1 MLAARSYSRI
11 GSASGKLALLLPDLE
26 PHAKE
31 ELCMLSSISGEEDFS
46 GTGRR
51 RMLKS
56 GLLMALGAG
65 LPAASMAS
73 PQGAGGRV
81 STSAAASTGRPGSL
95 SNGMVAFMLAH
106 EQFAAPELI
115 GLGVAAERAGF
126 DLVATSDHFQ
136 PWQAN
141 ERHAGQAWITLGALG
156 QRTQRIWMG
165 PTVTCPT
172 LRYHPAVV
180 AEAFATLELLYPG
193 RIFLGLGSG
202 EALNEQAAT
211 GAWPVWRE
219 RWDRLIEAVA
229 IIRELWTGRP
239 LQHKGAH
246 YTVDGKLYD
255 PPPQPIPLLLAA
267 NGPKAMKLAGEHGDG
282 LITDPQ
288 TWQQHK
294 AEWERGARSAGKD
307 PSVMPV
313 LVEAFVVVG
322 DQSEAQTAAK
332 LWNFIPKA
340 FKGYQNIA
348 DPAQIEHR
356 AQTELPLPKVF
367 GDWTVSSNP
376 DAHVQTIKKLF
387 DSGVTIVNIHS
398 GQPDQHK
405 VIEFYGREVLP
416 RVKSQTGASN
426 AN

>member
-1 MLAARSYSRI
+1 MS
-11 GSASGKLALLLPDLE
+11 
-26 PHAKE
+26 
-31 ELCMLSSISGEEDFS
+31 SSISGEEDFA
-46 GTGRR
+46 GTYRR

-56 GLLMALGAG
+56 GLILAVGAG
-65 LPAASMAS
+65 VPAGRLASA
-73 PQGAGGRV
+73 QGAGGRA
-81 STSAAASTGRPGSL
+81 SGAPAASENAPVAL
-95 SNGMVAFMLAH
+95 SKGMVAFMLAH
-106 EQFAAPELI
+106 EQFPAPELI
-115 GLGVAAERAGF
+115 PLGAAAEDAGF

-141 ERHAGQAWITLGALG
+141 ERHAGEAWVTLGALG

-172 LRYHPAVV
+172 LRYNPAVV
-180 AEAFATLELLYPG
+180 AEAFATLSLLYPG

-211 GAWPVWRE
+211 GEWPAWRE
-219 RWDRLIEAVA
+219 RWDRLVEAVT
-229 IIRELWTGRP
+229 IIRQLWTGKP
-239 LQHKGAH
+239 LQHKGVH
-246 YTVDGKLYD
+246 YTVDGRLYD

-288 TWQQHK
+288 TWKQHK
-294 AEWERGARSAGKD
+294 AEWEEGARAAGKD
-307 PSVMPV
+307 PGAMPV

-322 DQSEAQTAAK
+322 DQSEARAAAK

-340 FKGYQNIA
+340 FKGYQNIP

-367 GDWTVSSNP
+367 GDWTVSSSP

-398 GQPDQHK
+398 GQADQQK
-405 VIEFYGREVLP
+405 VIEFYGKEVLP
-416 RVKSQTGASN
+416 RVKSQTAAAS
-426 AN
+426 

>member
-1 MLAARSYSRI
+1 MSN
-11 GSASGKLALLLPDLE
+11 
-26 PHAKE
+26 
-31 ELCMLSSISGEEDFS
+31 SISGEEGVG
-46 GTGRR
+46 GTCRR

-56 GLLMALGAG
+56 GLLMAVGAG
-65 LPAASMAS
+65 LPIGRLASA
-73 PQGAGGRV
+73 QGGGGPV
-81 STSAAASTGRPGSL
+81 SGAPEGPTGAPRSL
-95 SNGMVAFMLAH
+95 VKGMVAFMLAH
-106 EQFAAPELI
+106 EQFPAPELI
-115 GLGVAAERAGF
+115 RLGAAAESAGF

-141 ERHAGQAWITLGALG
+141 ERHAGQAWVTLAALG
-156 QRTQRIWMG
+156 QRTRHIWMG

-172 LRYHPAVV
+172 LRYNPAVV
-180 AEAFATLELLYPG
+180 AEAFASLSLLYPG

-211 GAWPVWRE
+211 GQWPVWRE
-219 RWDRLIEAVA
+219 RWDRLIEAVT
-229 IIRELWTGRP
+229 IIRQLWMGKP
-239 LQHKGAH
+239 VQHKGAH
-246 YTVDGKLYD
+246 YIVDGRLYD

-288 TWQQHK
+288 TWKQHK
-294 AEWERGARSAGKD
+294 GEWEKGARSAGKD
-307 PSVMPV
+307 PSAMPV

-340 FKGYQNIA
+340 FKGYQNIP
-348 DPAQIEHR
+348 DPAQIEQR
-356 AQTELPLPKVF
+356 AQKELPLPKVF

-376 DAHVQTIKKLF
+376 DAHVRTIEELL
-387 DSGVTIVNIHS
+387 DSGATIVNIHS
-398 GQPDQHK
+398 GQPDQQK

-416 RVKSQTGASN
+416 RIKSRVANAS
-426 AN
+426 

>member
-1 MLAARSYSRI
+1 
-11 GSASGKLALLLPDLE
+11 
-26 PHAKE
+26 
-31 ELCMLSSISGEEDFS
+31 MLSSIPDEEDFA
-46 GTGRR
+46 GACRR
-51 RMLKS
+51 HLLKS
-56 GLLMALGAG
+56 ALLTAVCAR
-65 LPAASMAS
+65 LPAASIAAA
-73 PQGAGGRV
+73 QGGNAGGT
-81 STSAAASTGRPGSL
+81 STSAAVLPATSRSSPL
-95 SNGMVAFMLAH
+95 SKGMVAFMLAH
-106 EQFAAPELI
+106 EQFPVLELI
-115 GLGVAAERAGF
+115 RLGASAESAGF

-141 ERHAGQAWITLGALG
+141 ERHAGHAWVTLGALG

-172 LRYHPAVV
+172 LRYNPAVV
-180 AEAFATLELLYPG
+180 AEAYATLSLLYPG

-211 GAWPVWRE
+211 GEWPQWRE
-219 RWDRLIEAVA
+219 RWDRLIEAVT
-229 IIRELWTGRP
+229 IIRKLWTGQP

-255 PPPQPIPLLLAA
+255 PPAQSIPLLLAA

-288 TWQQHK
+288 TWKQHK
-294 AEWERGARSAGKD
+294 EEWERGARSAGKD
-307 PSVMPV
+307 PAAMPV

-322 DQSEAQTAAK
+322 DQTEAQAAAK
-332 LWNFIPKA
+332 LWNFLPKA
-340 FKGYQNIA
+340 FKGYQNIP

-356 AQTELPLPKVF
+356 AQNELPLPKVF

-376 DAHVQTIKKLF
+376 DPHVQTIRKLF

-398 GQPDQHK
+398 GQTDQQK
-405 VIEFYGREVLP
+405 VIEFYGKEVLP
-416 RVKSQTGASN
+416 RLRNQAV
-426 AN
+426 

>member
-1 MLAARSYSRI
+1 MV
-11 GSASGKLALLLPDLE
+11 
-26 PHAKE
+26 
-31 ELCMLSSISGEEDFS
+31 SSTMGEEDFPE
-46 GTGRR
+46 TCRR

-56 GLLMALGAG
+56 GLLLAVGAG
-65 LPAASMAS
+65 LPAARLAS
-73 PQGAGGRV
+73 AQDSGGHV
-81 STSAAASTGRPGSL
+81 AAPPAASKIGPASL
-95 SNGMVAFMLAH
+95 SKGMVSFMLAH
-106 EQFAAPELI
+106 EQFAVPELI
-115 GLGVAAERAGF
+115 RLGAAAEGAGF

-141 ERHAGQAWITLGALG
+141 ERHAGQAWVTLGALG

-172 LRYHPAVV
+172 LRYNPAVV
-180 AEAFATLELLYPG
+180 AEAFATLSLLYPG

-211 GAWPVWRE
+211 GEWPAWRE
-219 RWDRLIEAVA
+219 RWDRLIEAVT
-229 IIRELWTGRP
+229 IIRQLWTGKP

-246 YTVDGKLYD
+246 YTVDGRLYD

-288 TWQQHK
+288 TWKEYK
-294 AEWERGARSAGKD
+294 AEWEKGARSAGKD
-307 PSVMPV
+307 PGAMPV

-322 DQSEAQTAAK
+322 DQTEAQAAAK

-340 FKGYQNIA
+340 FKGYQNIP

-367 GDWTVSSNP
+367 GDWTVSSSP
-376 DAHVQTIKKLF
+376 DAHVQAINKLF

-398 GQPDQHK
+398 GQADQHK
-405 VIEFYGREVLP
+405 VIEFYGGAVLP
-416 RVKSQTGASN
+416 RVKSQKAAAT
-426 AN
+426 